1 MICLDA
7 LLGLI
12 HFHLHM
18 VKTKNLKL
26 ICLHVPFHLIFY
38 VVIIIMIQHYFHP
51 KIVPKAKISY
61 TLQ

>member
-1 MICLDA
+1 MICLVA
-7 LLGLI
+7 PLGLI

-26 ICLHVPFHLIFY
+26 ICLHVPFHWIFY
-38 VVIIIMIQHYFHP
+38 VVNIIMIQHYFHP
-51 KIVPKAKISY
+51 KIVPKASF